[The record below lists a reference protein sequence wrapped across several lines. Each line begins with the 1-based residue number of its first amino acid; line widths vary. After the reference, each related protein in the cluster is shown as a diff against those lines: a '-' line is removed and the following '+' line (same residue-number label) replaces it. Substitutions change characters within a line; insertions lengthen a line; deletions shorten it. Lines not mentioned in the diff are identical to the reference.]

1 MKTAQ
6 AGLLLPVPPMGRYLC
21 FELASSAPAMLRE
34 ALRRVTPLV
43 DGEHAVLAVG
53 PSLVAALGLEVP
65 GLREL
70 PALVGPQVSVP
81 STPIALWCWLR
92 GTDRGVLIHQGRAL
106 AEALAPEFK
115 LTQVVDGF
123 RHGRGPN
130 GHGRDLTGYE
140 DGTENPQDADA
151 ERAALIRQG
160 AGLKGGSFVAVQQWL
175 HDLDAF
181 AAMPPAAQDAMIGR
195 KRRGNAEIEDAP
207 ASAHVKRT
215 AQESFSPEAFVLRRS
230 MPWTAGEQAGL
241 MFVAFGKSLDAFEA
255 QLTRMVGLEDGVT
268 DALFAMSRPVT
279 GSYLWCPPVR
289 QTAQGPQLDWRQL
302 RV

>member
-6 AGLLLPVPPMGRYLC
+6 AGVLLPVPPMGRYLS
-21 FELASSAPAMLRE
+21 FDLNADQPALLRE
-34 ALRRVTPLV
+34 ALRRVSRLV
-43 DGEHAVLAVG
+43 DGEHTVLAVG
-53 PSLVAALGLEVP
+53 PKLVAALGLEVP

-70 PALVGPQVSVP
+70 PALAGPQVSVP

-92 GTDRGVLIHQGRAL
+92 GTDRGVLIHRGRAL
-106 AEALAPEFK
+106 AEALAPALQ

-123 RHGRGPN
+123 RHGR
-130 GHGRDLTGYE
+130 GRDLTGYE
-140 DGTENPQDADA
+140 DGTENPQDAAA

-230 MPWTAGEQAGL
+230 MPWTAGAQAGL